1 MYIYKYICICVC
13 VCVCVCVCWSTYTY
27 TSMRTHMLID
37 IHVNKRSCMYMCI
50 FNLSAAL
57 LNLAAYMHI
66 FKHINVLSRAFATK
80 MNKKHPLTP
89 QMVFLP
95 GDHTSR
101 CVLVGESG
109 FYRKKNGLWF
119 SVFSRWPK
127 GCRWCSC
134 GEMTFALLFAD
145 GHTTS
150 NAPDLFRPP
159 KLSGVGPGQY

>member
-1 MYIYKYICICVC
+1 
-13 VCVCVCVCWSTYTY
+13 
-27 TSMRTHMLID
+27 
-37 IHVNKRSCMYMCI
+37 MYMCI

-89 QMVFLP
+89 QMAFLP

-109 FYRKKNGLWF
+109 FYRKKWSLILCVFALANGLQM
-119 SVFSRWPK
+119 VF
-127 GCRWCSC
+127 
-134 GEMTFALLFAD
+134 
-145 GHTTS
+145 
-150 NAPDLFRPP
+150 
-159 KLSGVGPGQY
+159 VGRNDFCFIVR

>member
-1 MYIYKYICICVC
+1 
-13 VCVCVCVCWSTYTY
+13 
-27 TSMRTHMLID
+27 MRTHMLID

-109 FYRKKNGLWF
+109 FYREKM
-119 SVFSRWPK
+119 VFDSLCFRA
-127 GCRWCSC
+127 GQRV
-134 GEMTFALLFAD
+134 AD
-145 GHTTS
+145 GVR
-150 NAPDLFRPP
+150 ARE
-159 KLSGVGPGQY
+159 